1 MEPSGAITHSARI
14 ESLAGSTIAN
24 CYQCGKCTAGC
35 PVASRMDLV
44 PNQLIRLLQLGRD
57 DLALNTASIWAC
69 VSCLT
74 CSARCPKQVDC
85 AAVLDALREFS
96 LREGKVSPAART
108 VVAFQRAF
116 LDNIKRN
123 GRLNELEL
131 IARFKLDV
139 LLRTRQLR
147 FLFKDAGLAPQLM
160 SRKKLHLTSERARD
174 LEVVGRIYAR
184 CAPSFHPSDC
194 KEGNRRGPRPSPAGA
209 PVEAVAK

>member
-14 ESLAGSTIAN
+14 ESLAGSKIAN

-35 PVASRMDLV
+35 PVASRMDPV

-57 DLALNTASIWAC
+57 DLVLTSPSIWAC

-96 LREGKVSPAART
+96 LREGKVSPEAQT
-108 VVAFQRAF
+108 VVAFQQAF

-131 IARFKLDV
+131 IARFKLAV
-139 LLRTRQLR
+139 LSHTRQLA

-160 SRKKLHLTSERARD
+160 SRKKLHLASERARD
-174 LEVVGRIYAR
+174 CAVVGRIYAR
-184 CAPSFHPSDC
+184 CAPSPD
-194 KEGNRRGPRPSPAGA
+194 GA
-209 PVEAVAK
+209 LVEAVAK

>member
-1 MEPSGAITHSARI
+1 MKPSGGTTQSARI
-14 ESLAGSTIAN
+14 ESLAGSKIAN

-35 PVASRMDLV
+35 PVASHMDLA
-44 PNQLIRLLQLGRD
+44 PNQLIRLLQLGRE
-57 DLALNTASIWAC
+57 DLALATASIWAC

-96 LREGKVSPAART
+96 RRQDKVSPEAQT
-108 VVAFQRAF
+108 VVAFQQAF

-131 IARFKLDV
+131 IARFKLAV
-139 LLRTRQLR
+139 LGRTRQLP

-160 SRKKLHLTSERARD
+160 SRKKLHFISERARD
-174 LEVVGRIYAR
+174 CEVVGRIYAR
-184 CAPSFHPSDC
+184 CAPSPD
-194 KEGNRRGPRPSPAGA
+194 A
-209 PVEAVAK
+209 VEAVAK

>member
-1 MEPSGAITHSARI
+1 MEQSDAVTQSARI
-14 ESLAGSTIAN
+14 ESLAGTKIAN

-57 DLALNTASIWAC
+57 DVALSSPSIWAC

-96 LREGKVSPAART
+96 LREGKVSAEAQT
-108 VVAFQRAF
+108 VLAFQRAF

-123 GRLNELEL
+123 GRLNELDL
-131 IARFKLDV
+131 IARFKLEV
-139 LLRTRQLR
+139 ALHGRQFS
-147 FLFKDAGLAPQLM
+147 FLFKDAGLAPQLR
-160 SRKKLHLTSERARD
+160 SRKKLHFSSERARD
-174 LEVVGRIYAR
+174 CDLVGRIYAR
-184 CAPSFHPSDC
+184 CTSSPEAQ
-194 KEGNRRGPRPSPAGA
+194 GAPAGN
-209 PVEAVAK
+209 PVEAVGK

>member
-1 MEPSGAITHSARI
+1 MEPSGAIVHSARI
-14 ESLAGSTIAN
+14 QSLAGSNVAN

-57 DLALNTASIWAC
+57 DLALTSPSIWAC

-85 AAVLDALREFS
+85 AAVLDALREFA
-96 LREGKVSPAART
+96 LREGKVSPEAQT

-116 LDNIKRN
+116 LDNIRRN

-131 IARFKLDV
+131 IARFKFDV
-139 LLRTRQLR
+139 LLRTRQLS
-147 FLFKDAGLAPQLM
+147 FLFKDAGLAPQLR
-160 SRKKLHLTSERARD
+160 SRKKLHLTSERAGD
-174 LEVVGRIYAR
+174 GGIVGRIYAG
-184 CAPSFHPSDC
+184 CM
-194 KEGNRRGPRPSPAGA
+194 PAKTADVAA
-209 PVEAVAK
+209 PVEAAAK